1 MPPLQPQAIDDQET
15 KAIDDPETDVKGD
28 PETDVKDD
36 QGTDVK
42 DDQGKTAKTEERK
55 MLATKIEVVLTN
67 APSETRKQEANG
79 AITKKLTESQRR
91 TKSTEA
97 GKKIETI
104 RKDLGT
110 GTEIN
115 LVNDQTKKTLEKIGG
130 PIKEKTKRCPK
141 RKASVVFSPSF
152 SASRPTS
159 RIVKRR
165 GHSQSG
171 SL

>member
-1 MPPLQPQAIDDQET
+1 MPPLHPHAIEDHET
-15 KAIDDPETDVKGD
+15 KAKDGQETGAKGD

-36 QGTDVK
+36 QGK
-42 DDQGKTAKTEERK
+42 IAKTEERK
-55 MLATKIEVVLTN
+55 TLATKIEVVLTN
-67 APSETRKQEANG
+67 APSGTRKQEANV
-79 AITKKLTESQRR
+79 AITKKLTESQPR

-115 LVNDQTKKTLEKIGG
+115 LVNDQTKKIPGKIGD
-130 PIKEKTKRCPK
+130 PITEKTKRCRK
-141 RKASVVFSPSF
+141 RRVSVVFFPNFSVNRLPSK
-152 SASRPTS
+152 
-159 RIVKRR
+159 IVKQRVQA
-165 GHSQSG
+165 QSG